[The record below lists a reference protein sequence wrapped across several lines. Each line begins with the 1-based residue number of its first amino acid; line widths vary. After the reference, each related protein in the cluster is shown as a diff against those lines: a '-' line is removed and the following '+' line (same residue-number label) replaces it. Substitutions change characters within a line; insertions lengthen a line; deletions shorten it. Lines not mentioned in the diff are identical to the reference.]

1 MMKRLLSATL
11 AAGLLFTPVLAEA
24 ASDPVHTSWR
34 NNIAAGG
41 MDVVTFFSGKPQD
54 GKVEFSTRFQGAD
67 WYFFSQA
74 NKDLFLATP
83 EQFAPQYG
91 GYCAWAVAQG
101 KLAAGNPK
109 YWAVEDGRLYF
120 NYNSRIQKRW
130 DKTRAE
136 FIVSGDQ
143 NWPGLIAD

>member
-41 MDVVTFFSGKPQD
+41 MDVVTFFS
-54 GKVEFSTRFQGAD
+54 
-67 WYFFSQA
+67 
-74 NKDLFLATP
+74 DLFLANP